1 MNSVIFH
8 FIGVIVM
15 KKILVT
21 GAWGLTGQYVT
32 RALLTAGYHV
42 VASDTYTKPN
52 DRLYTNLYNS
62 LPKRSKLEAHWT
74 NLESETPFGQLSETK
89 PFDAVI
95 HLAFM
100 IPPYSEESPSV
111 SHNINVLGTKKLL
124 DFTREHSPK
133 ARFVFASST
142 SVFGKQGGVET
153 IVSLENV
160 PNGTSN
166 YTSQK
171 IACEDMVKDSSLDW
185 RVLRLSAIMNPKFRP
200 DEKSRRFGMLIN
212 LNTHFEPVHI
222 LDVAEAFKNVLDL
235 KSNDERLFIISG
247 GRNNRVTYKQYVEK
261 MMQALIGNITEKD
274 IPWHKFSDKA
284 YYLYWYDTDTSQKAL
299 CYQSRTIEDYIR
311 DVHELTPWWKKVL
324 FRLFKHALVNKYFS
338 D

>member
-1 MNSVIFH
+1 
-8 FIGVIVM
+8 M

-21 GAWGLTGQYVT
+21 GALGFTGRYVIRT
-32 RALLTAGYHV
+32 LLSSGYDV
-42 VASDTYTKPN
+42 VASDTYTEPYNK
-52 DRLYTNLYNS
+52 LYTNILNS
-62 LPKRSKLEAHWT
+62 LSNRSKLDIYWT
-74 NLESETPFGQLSETK
+74 DLESEDPFGQLSTTK

-111 SHNINVLGTKKLL
+111 SYNINVLGTKKLL
-124 DFTREHSPK
+124 EFTEGHSPK

-142 SVFGKQGGVET
+142 SVFGKQEGVQT
-153 IVSLENV
+153 IVSLENI
-160 PNGTSN
+160 PNETSN

-171 IACEDMVKDSSLDW
+171 ITCESMVKDSSLDW
-185 RVLRLSAIMNPKFRP
+185 RVLRLSAIMNPEFRP
-200 DEKSRRFGMLIN
+200 DDKSRRFGMLIN

-222 LDVAEAFKNVLDL
+222 LDVADAFKNVLHL
-235 KSNDERLFIISG
+235 KSNNDRLFIISG
-247 GRNNRVTYKQYVEK
+247 GTKNRVSYKQYVEK

-284 YYLYWYDTDTSQKAL
+284 YYMYWYDTTTSQKAL
-299 CYQSRTIEDYIR
+299 CYQSRTIGDYIR
-311 DVHELTPWWKKVL
+311 DVHELTPWWKRVA
-324 FRLFKHALVNKYFS
+324 FRLFKRPLLNRYFS